1 MKRHLIHMLAL
12 LLCCSLS
19 AAAQTAATALPTT
32 IEGWADRAARF
43 GKAIPQEQIFVH
55 MDNNCYFLGDTIY
68 YKVYVQRS
76 DTRKPSGVSGVLY
89 ADLYN
94 QDGYLVERQQVE
106 VRNGQCHGS
115 FLLPDTLYSGFYEL
129 RAYTRW
135 MLNWGVTEH
144 PHTKLAEQWY
154 VTRSYARDYYIDY
167 DKLYSRTFPVY
178 DKPREAGVYE
188 HNMTLRPLRKRLKS
202 NGQDPD
208 VELSLYP
215 EGGNLVAGQPC
226 RVAWEGDT
234 DEGLHKEGTLVVTD
248 QNGQQVATSKTES
261 RGRGTFTFTP
271 QAGVTYTAQFTTGTQ
286 TAKAK
291 LPEVQTDG
299 CAMQVE
305 QDGGKVSIHLACAG
319 LAAQEPLGLTVMC
332 QGVQQEYRTLEAGK
346 EQTVTLGAQSLRTGV
361 NQVTVFDA
369 NGRIWA
375 DRLFFVRN
383 GEAPMGNILTFTGLD
398 KQETA
403 PYAPVEVEIKGGVPG
418 SNVSVAV
425 RDAAHT
431 EYLYDNSN
439 IMTEMLLSSQVKGF
453 VENPKYFFEK
463 DDREHQRALDLLL
476 MVQGWRRYDWHTM
489 ATPGA
494 FELAHQPERT
504 PLMTGSVNRY
514 EASAVLTNTEM
525 KANEAIEQA
534 TMTEGEQE
542 AQKPDKSYR
551 NSVAENVNG
560 DQIKDVREEMD
571 KFAQESEQQQRHN
584 DAPATRNVHG
594 RYWSTARGPKRPVLV
609 HAEFTKIGAESGVT
623 GDMLTK
629 NARFS
634 IQSPRFY
641 EGCNFFL
648 AAADTTRWGQEKF
661 ERHMWVSSGE
671 DKDQRVNYPDFYV
684 KLDQYNPR
692 FVKPYTWYQRHL
704 AEAPKGSA
712 LDEDWLYDDARML
725 QAVTVTAKKN
735 SYTRFDAK
743 KPAYVVDAYEA
754 FNAVADAGLCNGY
767 FSGAMDFAHNIAR
780 YYIGDMNQERNYELE
795 VRRNSHTS
803 SYHMSDGEQEK
814 YNHLTN
820 LDKVYIYTDYCPRQ
834 EGSEAY
840 EASNQPLVIVDLR
853 KYDDEMVRTTYRDR
867 FYRLPGFTLPYEFY
881 QPSYAGKPLPEQ
893 KDYRRTLYWNPDVQL
908 DESGTAKINFYN
920 NGRQTRMGISAEG
933 MALDGTLQSG
943 QEMPEDRK

>member
-1 MKRHLIHMLAL
+1 MKKRLTHTLAI
-12 LLCCSLS
+12 LLCGSLA
-19 AAAQTAATALPTT
+19 AAAQTATTSMPTT

-55 MDNNCYFLGDTIY
+55 MDNNCYFLGDTIH

-106 VRNGQCHGS
+106 MRNGQCYGS

-144 PHTKLAEQWY
+144 PHTKLAEEWY

-178 DKPREAGVYE
+178 DKPKEAGAYE

-208 VELSLYP
+208 LELTVYP
-215 EGGNLVAGQPC
+215 EGGNLVAGLPC

-234 DEGLHKEGTLVVTD
+234 DEGLHKEGSLVVTD
-248 QNGQQVATSKTES
+248 QSGQQVATSKTEN

-271 QAGVTYTAQFTTGTQ
+271 QEGATYTAKFTTGAQ
-286 TAKAK
+286 TAQVK
-291 LPEVQTDG
+291 LPKAQADG
-299 CAMQVE
+299 CAIQVE
-305 QDGGKVSIHLACAG
+305 QADGKVSIHLACAG
-319 LAAQEPLGLTVMC
+319 LAAQEPLGMTVMC
-332 QGVQQEYRTLEAGK
+332 QGVQQECRQLEAGK
-346 EQTVTLGAQSLRTGV
+346 EQTVTLNPQSLRTGV

-369 NGRIWA
+369 HGRIWA

-383 GEAPMGNILTFTGLD
+383 GETPMGNTLSFSGLS

-403 PYAPVEVEIKGGVPG
+403 PYAPVEVGIKGGVPG
-418 SNVSVAV
+418 SSVSVAV

-453 VENPKYFFEK
+453 VENPRYFFEK
-463 DDREHQRALDLLL
+463 DDSEHQRALDLLL
-476 MVQGWRRYDWHTM
+476 MIQGWRRYDWRAM

-494 FELAHQPERT
+494 FEIMHQPERT

-514 EASAVLTNTEM
+514 EASAVLSTTEV
-525 KANEAIEQA
+525 KANQAIEKA
-534 TMTEGEQE
+534 TLTEGEKE

-551 NSVAENVNG
+551 NSVAENANG
-560 DQIKDVREEMD
+560 DKIKDVREEMD
-571 KFAQESEQQQRHN
+571 KFGKESESQQRHN
-584 DAPATRNVHG
+584 DAPATQSIHG

-629 NARFS
+629 NSRFS
-634 IQSPRFY
+634 IQSPRFF

-648 AAADTTRWGQEKF
+648 TAADTTGWSQEKF
-661 ERHMWVSSGE
+661 NRRQWVSSGE
-671 DKDQRVNYPDFYV
+671 DQNQKVNYPDFYV

-692 FVKPYTWYQRHL
+692 FVKPYTWYQKHL

-712 LDEDWLYDDARML
+712 LNEDWLYDDARMM
-725 QAVTVTAKKN
+725 QTVTVTAKKN

-743 KPAYVVDAYEA
+743 KPAYVVDAYDA
-754 FNAVADAGLCNGY
+754 FNAVNDAGLSNGY
-767 FSGAMDFAHNIAR
+767 FVGGVDFAYNVAR

-803 SYHMSDGEQEK
+803 SYHMSEGEMEK
-814 YNHLTN
+814 YNHLTH

-834 EGSEAY
+834 EGSKAY

-853 KYDDEMVRTTYRDR
+853 KFDDEQVRTTYRDR
-867 FYRLPGFTLPYEFY
+867 FYRLPGFTMPFEFY
-881 QPSYAGKPLPEQ
+881 QPSYAGKTLPEQ

-908 DESGTAKINFYN
+908 DESGAANITFYN
-920 NGRQTRMGISAEG
+920 NGRQTQMGISAEG
-933 MALDGTLQSG
+933 MAPDGTLQTG